1 MNEFRMRKGEDTRH
15 RKKERRQ
22 NNITFSRQAE
32 DDFRLR
38 FSSRDTRILEGGSVF
53 DIPMRTDLEECGGES
68 DRCRVEK

>member
-1 MNEFRMRKGEDTRH
+1 MNFGCAKAKTQDTE
-15 RKKERRQ
+15 KKERRQ